1 MCCRRKINFI
11 RFIMWLVLFQYR
23 HGSQRLGQYDLLA
36 LRRGLWSAWEN
47 RQFKWWIVAYAVL
60 CVSFQGIF
68 SLLTTFEAYVLIW
81 YVAFSPCRC
90 AQCFRAF
97 QDGIFYEFEGRKYCE
112 RDFHVLFAPCCNK
125 CGEFVIG
132 RVIKAMAASWHPQ
145 CFCCESCHKE
155 LADCGFIRNQVSSFN
170 LCNECT
176 FFRLENAIWF
186 ALHLF
191 DL

>member
-1 MCCRRKINFI
+1 MFKLI
-11 RFIMWLVLFQYR
+11 
-23 HGSQRLGQYDLLA
+23 S
-36 LRRGLWSAWEN
+36 N
-47 RQFKWWIVAYAVL
+47 R
-60 CVSFQGIF
+60 S
-68 SLLTTFEAYVLIW
+68 
-81 YVAFSPCRC
+81 C

-155 LADCGFIRNQVSSFN
+155 LADCGFIRNQVSCA
-170 LCNECT
+170 LK
-176 FFRLENAIWF
+176 FRLKMFSNRFFSSTSCIFDVWHFLFKKNCNDFYFVYFYRIALCVTIAMPEKRRVNLENTF
-186 ALHLF
+186 AKNASELLILLSIDF
-191 DL
+191 AVEESKR